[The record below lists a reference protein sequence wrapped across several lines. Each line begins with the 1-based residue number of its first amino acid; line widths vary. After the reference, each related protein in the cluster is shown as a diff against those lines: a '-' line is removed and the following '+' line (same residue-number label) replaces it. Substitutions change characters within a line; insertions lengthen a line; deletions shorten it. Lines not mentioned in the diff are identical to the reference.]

1 MVDVYHITMKMKN
14 GGTHAELSIDGMEV
28 DEVTLA
34 ETSSDRTVMQDTG
47 HPNIP
52 PAKQWS

>member
-34 ETSSDRTVMQDTG
+34 ETSSDRTVMHDTG
-47 HPNIP
+47 HPNIS